1 MATLTGG
8 VYAKELTDR
17 LGIGV
22 TLNAD
27 GSIAT
32 VNGVTIRRVTVDP
45 NGSATGTAGELA
57 LGTNGILYV
66 CSGGTVWNAVVAS
79 PAGGDPVTLR
89 GALQTLVTGFAA
101 STSTETKF
109 TAFQPIIPASALTAA
124 SFIRI
129 TLAGT
134 IKVAGA
140 TTVRF
145 RVYGTDALDG
155 VLLDYEITNPLNNSP
170 FRFETVGTL
179 STNAPTTV
187 RYSQATAV
195 QVAGPTNVFAF
206 NNAGSTPFPAAA
218 PSAITLTVLFGA
230 ANAATNVDISQFI
243 VEMGVN

>member
-66 CSGGTVWNAVVAS
+66 CTGGTAWGAVVAS

-89 GALQTLVTGFAA
+89 GALQTLATNFAA
-101 STSTETKF
+101 NTNTETKF
-109 TAFQPIIPASALTAA
+109 TAFQPVLPAAALTAG
-124 SFIRI
+124 SFIRV
-129 TLAGT
+129 TLSGT

-140 TTVRF
+140 TTARF
-145 RVYGTDALDG
+145 RIYGTDALDG
-155 VLLDYEITNPLNNSP
+155 AFFDYQITNPLNNSP
-170 FRFETVGTL
+170 FRFETVATL
-179 STNAPTTV
+179 SGAPPAAV

-195 QVAGPTNVFAF
+195 QVAGPTNVFEF
-206 NNAGSTPFPAAA
+206 NNAANNPFPSAD
-218 PSAITLTVLFGA
+218 PSAVTLTVLFGA
-230 ANAATNVDISQFI
+230 ANAATNVDISQFV